1 MRTLLAAAATLSL
14 AAASLRAT
22 ADVNRTSFGRLPDG
36 ASIEAFTLTNSRG
49 VEVRTMT
56 YGASIISVRTPDRSG
71 RVEDVVLGFDAIE
84 DYLTKARYFGT
95 VVGRFGNRIANAR
108 FTLDG
113 RTVQLAANNGANHLH
128 GGVKGFDKV
137 VWTGESIDRDGNAG
151 VVFSYTS
158 VDGEEGYPGTVRV
171 RVTYTLTARNELI
184 VEYEAT
190 TDNATPINLTNHAY
204 FNLAGRG
211 RGDILQHQLTIDAD
225 RYTPTDR
232 TQIPTGDLASVAGT
246 PFDFR
251 KPTAIGARI
260 DADYEQIRNGNGYD
274 HNFVLN
280 RWSDARLKGSRS
292 VANHRS
298 ETHHAAHVVDPASGR
313 SLDVSTTEPGVQFY
327 SGNNLDANRN
337 GFGRRTAF
345 CLETQHFPDSP
356 NKPNFPSTILRP
368 GDTYRSKTIFTFGT
382 TP

>member
-1 MRTLLAAAATLSL
+1 MRKLLAAAATLTL

-22 ADVNRTSFGRLPDG
+22 AAVNRTSFGRLPDG
-36 ASIEAFTLTNSRG
+36 AAIEAFTLTNSRG

-71 RVEDVVLGFDAIE
+71 RVDDVVLGFDGIG

-95 VVGRFGNRIANAR
+95 VVGRFGNRIGHAR

-113 RTVQLAANNGANHLH
+113 RVVQLAANNGANHLH

-137 VWTGESIDRDGNAG
+137 VWKGESIDRAGTAG

-158 VDGEEGYPGTVRV
+158 VDGEEGYPGTLKA
-171 RVTYTLTARNELI
+171 RVTYTLTERNELI

-190 TDNATPINLTNHAY
+190 TDKATPINLTNHAY

-211 RGDILQHQLTIDAD
+211 HGSILQHQLTIDAD
-225 RYTPTDR
+225 RYTPTDA
-232 TQIPTGDLASVAGT
+232 TQIPTGELASVAGT

-251 KPTAIGARI
+251 KATAIGARI
-260 DADYEQIRNGNGYD
+260 DADHEQIRNGNGYD

-280 RWSDARLKGSRS
+280 VDARLKGSRS
-292 VANHRS
+292 GT
-298 ETHHAAHVVDPASGR
+298 ETHHAAHVVEPTSGR
-313 SLDVSTTEPGVQFY
+313 TLDVATTEPGVQFY
-327 SGNNLDANRN
+327 SGNNLDADRN

-356 NKPNFPSTILRP
+356 NKPHFPSTILRP
-368 GDTYRSKTIFTFGT
+368 GDTFRSKTVFTFGIQ
-382 TP
+382 

>member
-1 MRTLLAAAATLSL
+1 MRKLLAAAALLL
-14 AAASLRAT
+14 AAASFRAT
-22 ADVNRTSFGRLPDG
+22 ATVNRTSFGRLPDG
-36 ASIEAFTLTNSRG
+36 TSIEAFTLTNSRG

-56 YGASIISVRTPDRSG
+56 CGASIISVRTPDRSG
-71 RVEDVVLGFDAIE
+71 RVDDVVLGFDSIG

-113 RTVQLAANNGANHLH
+113 RAFQLAANNGVNHLH

-137 VWTGESIDRDGNAG
+137 VWKGESIDRDGNAG
-151 VVFSYTS
+151 VAFSYTS
-158 VDGEEGYPGTVRV
+158 ADGEEGYPGTLNA

-190 TDNATPINLTNHAY
+190 TDKPTPINLTNHAY

-211 RGDILQHQLTIDAD
+211 RGDILQHLLTIDAD
-225 RYTPTDR
+225 RYTPTDK
-232 TQIPTGDLASVAGT
+232 TQIPTGELASVAGT

-251 KPTAIGARI
+251 KATAIGALI
-260 DADYEQIRNGNGYD
+260 DADHEQIHNGNGYD

-280 RWSDARLKGSRS
+280 GWSDARQRSSRS
-292 VANHRS
+292 GATDRS
-298 ETHHAAHVVDPASGR
+298 ETHRAAHVVEPASGR
-313 SLDVSTTEPGVQFY
+313 TLDVTTTEPGVQFY
-327 SGNNLDANRN
+327 SGNNLDAARN

-368 GDTYRSKTIFTFGT
+368 GDTFR
-382 TP
+382 

>member
-1 MRTLLAAAATLSL
+1 
-14 AAASLRAT
+14 
-22 ADVNRTSFGRLPDG
+22 VNRTSFGRLPDG
-36 ASIEAFTLTNSRG
+36 ASVEAFTLTNSRG

-56 YGASIISVRTPDRSG
+56 YGASIISVRTPDRRG
-71 RVEDVVLGFDAIE
+71 RVDDVVLGFDGLG
-84 DYLTKARYFGT
+84 DYLAKARYFGT
-95 VVGRFGNRIANAR
+95 VVGRFGNRIGNAR

-113 RTVQLAANNGANHLH
+113 TIVRLAANNGANHLH

-137 VWTGESIDRDGNAG
+137 VWKGESIDRAGAAG

-158 VDGEEGYPGTVRV
+158 VNGEEGYPGTLKA
-171 RVTYTLTARNELI
+171 RVTYTLTERNELI

-190 TDNATPINLTNHAY
+190 TDQATPINLTNHAY

-225 RYTPTDR
+225 RYTPTDG
-232 TQIPTGDLASVAGT
+232 TQIPTGELAPVAGT

-251 KPTAIGARI
+251 KATAIGARI
-260 DADYEQIRNGNGYD
+260 DADHEQIRNGKGYD

-280 RWSDARLKGSRS
+280 GWSGSRS
-292 VANHRS
+292 GVNDRS
-298 ETHHAAHVVDPASGR
+298 GTHHAAHVVEPASGR
-313 SLDVSTTEPGVQFY
+313 TLDVATTEPGVQFY
-327 SGNNLDANRN
+327 SGNNLDADRN

-356 NKPNFPSTILRP
+356 NKPHFPSTILRP
-368 GDTYRSKTIFTFGT
+368 GDTFRSKTVFTFGIQ
-382 TP
+382 

>member
-1 MRTLLAAAATLSL
+1 MRKLLAAAALLL
-14 AAASLRAT
+14 AAASFRAT
-22 ADVNRTSFGRLPDG
+22 ATVNRTSFGRLPDG
-36 ASIEAFTLTNSRG
+36 TSIEAFTLTNSRG

-71 RVEDVVLGFDAIE
+71 RVDDVVLGFDSIG

-113 RTVQLAANNGANHLH
+113 RAFQLAANNGVNHLH

-137 VWTGESIDRDGNAG
+137 VWKGESIDRDGNAG
-151 VVFSYTS
+151 VAFSYTS
-158 VDGEEGYPGTVRV
+158 ADGEEGYPGTLNA

-190 TDNATPINLTNHAY
+190 TDKPTPINLTNHAY

-211 RGDILQHQLTIDAD
+211 RGDILQHLLTIDAD
-225 RYTPTDR
+225 RYTPTDK
-232 TQIPTGDLASVAGT
+232 TQIPTGELATVAGT

-251 KPTAIGARI
+251 KATAIGALI
-260 DADYEQIRNGNGYD
+260 DADHEQIRNGNGYD

-280 RWSDARLKGSRS
+280 GWSDARQRSSRS
-292 VANHRS
+292 GATDRS
-298 ETHHAAHVVDPASGR
+298 ETHRAAHVVEPASGR
-313 SLDVSTTEPGVQFY
+313 TLDVTTTEPGVQFY
-327 SGNNLDANRN
+327 SGNNLDAARN

-356 NKPNFPSTILRP
+356 NEPNFPSTILRP
-368 GDTYRSKTIFTFGT
+368 GDTFRSKTVFTFGIQ
-382 TP
+382 